1 MKRRKR
7 RRELETDRSKLK
19 LGRKNEKIVR
29 HPMTMKAVG
38 IAVVPVIDRPTDGS
52 NRSG

>member
-19 LGRKNEKIVR
+19 LSRKNGKIVR
-29 HPMTMKAVG
+29 HPMTMRAV
-38 IAVVPVIDRPTDGS
+38 
-52 NRSG
+52 